1 MEAVR
6 MAYNKVV
13 VIDVECTC
21 WEPETP
27 PAGQESEIIEIGV
40 CLLSTQ
46 SLEISKPRRI
56 FITPTMSTISEFCTK
71 LTGITPEIIAQK
83 GMTKNAACDIL
94 MTEYGM
100 DRRPWAGWGRDEEAI
115 RREFYVQPNGS
126 YINIASLYGLAM
138 NADRSIGLT
147 AALNALGEKFDGI
160 RHTGGADAYNAAK
173 VLRRII
179 AHTRKGLNEDQDAA
193 RKQVGVTQVGTE

>member
-1 MEAVR
+1 MKAVR

-21 WEPETP
+21 WESAP
-27 PAGQESEIIEIGV
+27 PQGQESEIIEVGV

-46 SLEISKPRRI
+46 SLEISRPRRI
-56 FITPTMSTISEFCTK
+56 FITPMMSTISEFCTK
-71 LTGITPEIIAQK
+71 LTGITPEMITEK

-100 DRRPWAGWGRDEEAI
+100 DRRSWAGWGRGEEAI

-126 YINIASLYGLAM
+126 YINIASLYSLAM
-138 NADRSIGLT
+138 NSHRSIGLMD
-147 AALNALGEKFDGI
+147 ALTTLGEKFDGI

-173 VLRRII
+173 ILVHILRGMRN
-179 AHTRKGLNEDQDAA
+179 HLSTMRNQNNDAI
-193 RKQVGVTQVGTE
+193 